1 MLIPT
6 KFSGYQAGIR
16 LYPGGGGSSG
26 PAPQSSFEAMT
37 GSKPTN
43 MQGNSLGGSAQAMGF
58 PQAAQNTAGG
68 FNAGNYTSTTG
79 NPIPWYSQAANYNLP
94 DAQRARVIAG
104 ETSTGPTP
112 STTGGVSTGG
122 TSTLTDTTP
131 SETGETKF
139 GEKPARQP
147 IYKSQYNN
155 YANPLTAG
163 SVSNYGTVEAPSRGY
178 MAAMAPGGGGLA
190 NYYQGLRNFGNTQGS
205 QPYGMDYATFN
216 PARKAIGASQSD
228 LMAANSYNPMQ
239 GFGYGGGQLPQMQTP
254 FNPYTNSYQ
263 NPFSYG
269 GGQSQMELPAF
280 GFGNQRSPFSYGGG
294 AQLPQSMYGGVYGGM
309 GGMGGQQQFMQQP
322 QQYMQQPP
330 QYMQQPSAPAAPI
343 APRSSG
349 PSQPILSRAAMARG
363 APNVMRRGAE
373 GGIMSLLDD
382 SE

>member
-16 LYPGGGGSSG
+16 LYPGGGGGSGG

-37 GSKPTN
+37 GKNATD
-43 MQGNSLGGSAQAMGF
+43 MQGRPLGG
-58 PQAAQNTAGG
+58 NT
-68 FNAGNYTSTTG
+68 NTSNTSTSDT
-79 NPIPWYSQAANYNLP
+79 PQFTV
-94 DAQRARVIAG
+94 DQ
-104 ETSTGPTP
+104 GPTP
-112 STTGGVSTGG
+112 FVGPR
-122 TSTLTDTTP
+122 TP
-131 SETGETKF
+131 SQVGRTMPGEA
-139 GEKPARQP
+139 PALQP

-163 SVSNYGTVEAPSRGY
+163 SVSNYGTMQGPSAGY
-178 MAAMAPGGGGLA
+178 MAATAPGGQGLG
-190 NYYQGLRNFGNTQGS
+190 NYYQGLQQFGAQQSS

-216 PARKAIGASQSD
+216 PARKELGASQGD
-228 LMAANSYNPMQ
+228 LMAAYSYNP
-239 GFGYGGGQLPQMQTP
+239 YGGMGGMGGQLPQMQTP

-263 NPFSYG
+263 SPFSYG
-269 GGQSQMELPAF
+269 GGYQ
-280 GFGNQRSPFSYGGG
+280 SPFNYGGGG

-309 GGMGGQQQFMQQP
+309 GGMGGMGGQQQFMQQP
-322 QQYMQQPP
+322 QQYMQQPQ

-363 APNVMRRGAE
+363 TPNVMRRAE
-373 GGIMSLLDD
+373 GGITSLLDD

>member
-16 LYPGGGGSSG
+16 FYPGGGGGSSG

-37 GSKPTN
+37 GKSATGT
-43 MQGNSLGGSAQAMGF
+43 QGNT
-58 PQAAQNTAGG
+58 NTS
-68 FNAGNYTSTTG
+68 NTSTS
-79 NPIPWYSQAANYNLP
+79 NIPPFTVDQ
-94 DAQRARVIAG
+94 
-104 ETSTGPTP
+104 GPTP
-112 STTGGVSTGG
+112 FVGPR
-122 TSTLTDTTP
+122 TP
-131 SETGETKF
+131 SQIGRTMPGET
-139 GEKPARQP
+139 PAPQP

-178 MAAMAPGGGGLA
+178 MGAIAPGGGGLA
-190 NYYQGLRNFGNTQGS
+190 NYYQGLRDFGKEQGS
-205 QPYGMDYATFN
+205 QPYGMKYDEFN
-216 PARKAIGASQSD
+216 PMRKAIGATQSD
-228 LMAANSYNPMQ
+228 LIAANSYNPMQ
-239 GFGYGGGQLPQMQTP
+239 GYGYGGGQLPQMQTP

-263 NPFSYG
+263 SPFSYG
-269 GGQSQMELPAF
+269 GGYQ
-280 GFGNQRSPFSYGGG
+280 SPFNYGGGGG

-309 GGMGGQQQFMQQP
+309 GGMGGMGGQQQFMQQP
-322 QQYMQQPP
+322 QQYMQQPQ

-363 APNVMRRGAE
+363 TPNVMRRGAE

>member
-26 PAPQSSFEAMT
+26 GPAPQSSFEAMT
-37 GSKPTN
+37 GKKPTGT
-43 MQGNSLGGSAQAMGF
+43 QGNT
-58 PQAAQNTAGG
+58 NTS
-68 FNAGNYTSTTG
+68 NTSTSD
-79 NPIPWYSQAANYNLP
+79 IPQFTV
-94 DAQRARVIAG
+94 DH
-104 ETSTGPTP
+104 GPTP
-112 STTGGVSTGG
+112 FVGPR
-122 TSTLTDTTP
+122 TP
-131 SETGETKF
+131 SQVGRTMPGET
-139 GEKPARQP
+139 PAPQP

-163 SVSNYGTVEAPSRGY
+163 GVSNYGTVEAPSAGY
-178 MAAMAPGGGGLA
+178 MAAMAPGGGGLG
-190 NYYQGLRNFGNTQGS
+190 NYYQGLRDFGREQGS
-205 QPYGMDYATFN
+205 QPYGMNYAEFN

-239 GFGYGGGQLPQMQTP
+239 GYGYGGMGGMGGQLPQMQTP

-263 NPFSYG
+263 SPFSYG
-269 GGQSQMELPAF
+269 GGYQ
-280 GFGNQRSPFSYGGG
+280 SPFSYGGG

-309 GGMGGQQQFMQQP
+309 GGMGGQQFMQQP
-322 QQYMQQPP
+322 QQYMQQQTP
-330 QYMQQPSAPAAPI
+330 QFMQQPSAPAAPI

-363 APNVMRRGAE
+363 TPNVMRRGAE

-382 SE
+382 KE